1 MKDFVLSLLSR
12 GYGRFVPDEDGN
24 DGRLEVCFEPEVNVS
39 YICVYIRPVS
49 KSTFDLFERSR
60 NMIFSKL
67 GLLQLEISASPAAS
81 YEQWPFFWRPRAS
94 AT

>member
-12 GYGRFVPDEDGN
+12 GYGHFVPDEDGN

-49 KSTFDLFERSR
+49 MSKFDLFKCSR
-60 NMIFSKL
+60 TQST
-67 GLLQLEISASPAAS
+67 E
-81 YEQWPFFWRPRAS
+81 
-94 AT
+94 T